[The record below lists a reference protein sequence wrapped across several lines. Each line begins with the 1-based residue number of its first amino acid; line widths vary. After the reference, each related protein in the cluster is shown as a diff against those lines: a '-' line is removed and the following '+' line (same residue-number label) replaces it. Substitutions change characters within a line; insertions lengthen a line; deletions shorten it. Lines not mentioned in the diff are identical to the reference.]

1 LNFLIKAIHASHS
14 TGLPKAKHHYP
25 KILPPNRFLLSSLS
39 EKSPLSYVPLKIEVQ
54 MTQPEGY
61 LFHIVYLR
69 RMNMEKQMAFF
80 QMEDN
85 DESTIWPQLPEENRQ
100 KIENIFARILIK
112 SLSSSSEEVKNHE
125 K

>member
-1 LNFLIKAIHASHS
+1 
-14 TGLPKAKHHYP
+14 
-25 KILPPNRFLLSSLS
+25 
-39 EKSPLSYVPLKIEVQ
+39 
-54 MTQPEGY
+54 
-61 LFHIVYLR
+61 
-69 RMNMEKQMAFF
+69 MEKQMAFF

-112 SLSSSSEEVKNHE
+112 YLSSSSEEVKHNE

>member
-1 LNFLIKAIHASHS
+1 
-14 TGLPKAKHHYP
+14 
-25 KILPPNRFLLSSLS
+25 
-39 EKSPLSYVPLKIEVQ
+39 

-61 LFHIVYLR
+61 LFHIVYQR
-69 RMNMEKQMAFF
+69 GINMEKQMAFF

-100 KIENIFARILIK
+100 KIEIIFARILIK
-112 SLSSSSEEVKNHE
+112 YLSSSSEEVKNNE

>member
-1 LNFLIKAIHASHS
+1 
-14 TGLPKAKHHYP
+14 
-25 KILPPNRFLLSSLS
+25 
-39 EKSPLSYVPLKIEVQ
+39 

-85 DESTIWPQLPEENRQ
+85 DESTIWPQLPEKNRQ

-112 SLSSSSEEVKNHE
+112 YLSASSKEVKDHE

>member
-1 LNFLIKAIHASHS
+1 
-14 TGLPKAKHHYP
+14 
-25 KILPPNRFLLSSLS
+25 
-39 EKSPLSYVPLKIEVQ
+39 
-54 MTQPEGY
+54 
-61 LFHIVYLR
+61 
-69 RMNMEKQMAFF
+69 MEKQMAFF

-85 DESTIWPQLPEENRQ
+85 DESTIWPQLPEENQQ